1 MPIKRYLKKGVVFA
15 PQALSVMSRALEETT
30 QVLGMEGDENQRQI
44 VARFIVSIA
53 QEDDSLDAAAL
64 RDRVFAAL
72 GGIAYSATIPAS
84 PQTSNSHAAAE

>member
-1 MPIKRYLKKGVVFA
+1 MPIKRCVEKGVVLA
-15 PQALSVMSRALEETT
+15 PQALSAMGKALEETT
-30 QVLGMEGDENQRQI
+30 QVLGIEGDENQRQI

>member
-1 MPIKRYLKKGVVFA
+1 MPIKGYVETGVVFS
-15 PQALSVMSRALEETT
+15 PEALSAMNRALTDTT
-30 QVLGMEGDENQRQI
+30 QVLGIEGDENQRQI
-44 VARFIVSIA
+44 VARFIISIA

-84 PQTSNSHAAAE
+84 PQPSNPHAAAE